1 MQRRDARLPLLWQ
14 FFAGGAGKRVVA
26 HLCGLPLSQ
35 GGNRGTRARPQNRS
49 LGIPELFASSTGPKI
64 RQVGIAVVRR
74 RSFAVAQDASFCDC
88 ALYGKPTWRTSAEY
102 RLSLR
107 IESNH

>member
-14 FFAGGAGKRVVA
+14 FFAGGAGKWVVA

-49 LGIPELFASSTGPKI
+49 LGIPELLASSTGPELGRYRFRKYGNVFDAQ
-64 RQVGIAVVRR
+64 RCRAETVNRR
-74 RSFAVAQDASFCDC
+74 GSASGV
-88 ALYGKPTWRTSAEY
+88 LRTSDG
-102 RLSLR
+102 
-107 IESNH
+107 